1 MRCPTCGESDLAARL
16 GDPCPICDG
25 VLVDPATPRDRFIGR
40 RVDGFALVDRLG
52 AGGQGAV
59 YRALYGPGRA
69 LAALKLIPLA
79 DDPRR
84 RERFTREVAALRA
97 LDDAAGPRLIAAG
110 ETRLDGRAWLY
121 LAREHA
127 AGTPLSAV
135 LAEHRRLPP
144 DAARDIA
151 DGVLARLAAAHAH
164 GVIHRDLKPAH
175 VILAA
180 EGGRRRV
187 DLVDF
192 GIARIRA
199 ADDPGGALATL
210 TTTGAVVGT
219 PAYTA
224 PEQIDARAPIGP
236 ATDLY
241 AVGVMLHEML
251 TGGRPFDGLDAL
263 AVLRAH
269 LDRPPPPLDGPLAP
283 VVARALQKHP
293 ADRWPTAEAMRR
305 ALHPT
310 ARRARAALVAAAG
323 LALAAAALTLAR

>member
-1 MRCPTCGESDLAARL
+1 MRCPICGETDPAAAL

-25 VLVDPATPRDRFIGR
+25 VLVDPATAPDRFIGR
-40 RVDGFALVDRLG
+40 RVDGFAIVDRLG
-52 AGGQGAV
+52 AGGHGAV
-59 YRALYGPGRA
+59 YRALHGPRRA
-69 LAALKLIPLA
+69 VAALKLIPLD

-97 LDDAAGPRLIAAG
+97 LADAAGPPLVGAG
-110 ETRLDGRAWLY
+110 EARIDGRAWLY
-121 LAREHA
+121 LARAHV

-144 DAARDIA
+144 DAARDIT

-164 GVIHRDLKPAH
+164 GVVHRDLKPAH
-175 VILAA
+175 VLLTAA
-180 EGGRRRV
+180 DGRRRV
-187 DLVDF
+187 DLLDF

-251 TGGRPFDGLDAL
+251 TGARPFDGLDAL

-283 VVARALQKHP
+283 VVARALAKHP
-293 ADRWPTAEAMRR
+293 ADRWPSADAMRR
-305 ALHPT
+305 ALRPRR
-310 ARRARAALVAAAG
+310 ARRA
-323 LALAAAALTLAR
+323 ALAVAAALTLAALALAR